1 MIRFPWEGE
10 EKGGAQV
17 EIEIRTRSRP
27 QLVIPCRRLGLGQLA
42 TPQLEGRLLL
52 YRVDWPLQGK
62 GDSFD
67 LHLIY
72 IS

>member
-10 EKGGAQV
+10 EKVGAQE

-27 QLVIPCRRLGLGQLA
+27 ELVIPYKIRIGAIGHTSIGGGAFYYIGPTGLYKA
-42 TPQLEGRLLL
+42 KVIP
-52 YRVDWPLQGK
+52 
-62 GDSFD
+62 
-67 LHLIY
+67 LIY

>member
-10 EKGGAQV
+10 EKVSAQE

-27 QLVIPCRRLGLGQLA
+27 KLVIPCRRLGLGQLA
-42 TPQLEGRLLL
+42 THLNWRGAFYYIGPTGL
-52 YRVDWPLQGK
+52 YKARVI
-62 GDSFD
+62 S
-67 LHLIY
+67 LIY

>member
-27 QLVIPCRRLGLGQLA
+27 ELVIPCRRLGLGQLT
-42 TPQLEGRLLL
+42 TPQLEGAL
-52 YRVDWPLQGK
+52 
-62 GDSFD
+62 S
-67 LHLIY
+67 I
-72 IS
+72 I